1 MLHDIPCGA
10 VSRGP
15 GAVAAIKD
23 GMVQI
28 VHAFLEKL
36 AAFKF
41 LPRTERKLK
50 EFVDFN

>member
-1 MLHDIPCGA
+1 MHDIPCGA

-23 GMVQI
+23 GY
-28 VHAFLEKL
+28 AFLEKL

-41 LPRTERKLK
+41 PPRTERKLK